1 MERRTRHPALDR
13 AARQRRSRE
22 LQEFESRLVERRLVP
37 DASRLL
43 ARRFDGV
50 LQILAAVALGIVVGT
65 GSILF
70 NLFLFNKLLH
80 L

>member
-1 MERRTRHPALDR
+1 MERRTRHPTLDR
-13 AARQRRSRE
+13 ASRQRRGRE
-22 LQEFESRLVERRLVP
+22 LQEFERRLVERSLVP
-37 DASRLL
+37 DASRLVT
-43 ARRFDGV
+43 RRFDGV
-50 LQILAAVALGIVVGT
+50 LQVLAAVALGIVVGT

>member
-1 MERRTRHPALDR
+1 MERRTRHPTLDR
-13 AARQRRSRE
+13 ASRQRRGRE
-22 LQEFESRLVERRLVP
+22 LQEFERRLVERSLVP
-37 DASRLL
+37 DASRLVT
-43 ARRFDGV
+43 RRYDGV
-50 LQILAAVALGIVVGT
+50 LQVLAAVALGIVVGT